1 MRRRAFAA
9 AAASLALAMSVGGGI
24 ALAEEIN
31 SDAAQLA
38 DDIEATADAEVN
50 SAVVAQSLSDAV
62 PYSAV
67 DESTLPAEAVNA
79 PQSGTG
85 RSVQTI
91 DSDWWFDAGADTSAA
106 GWNFPDGGESGL
118 VTLPHNCS
126 YTHPTMS
133 FIPTMSRKTVS
144 YTKKLDISQVE
155 NCCVNIKFEAAD
167 KILSLYVKG
176 GAVDENGNA
185 SDLLVGE
192 HTGGYSAFDFDLTDA
207 IKSAVAA
214 GKTTIT
220 LEAKVTNID
229 IDSTPINVDWI
240 QYMGIYRD
248 VELIVTPSQYISTEN
263 SGSNGIFVDYKVDG
277 ANAAL
282 STRVDITNQDAEAKE
297 LKIESSILDAAGN
310 VVSTVTQ
317 DVKAAASQSNQE
329 FTVSQT
335 IEGVHLWNGTADPY
349 LYTTQVKLYD
359 ATGNLLDV
367 QTDNFGVRTFEV
379 KDGKAYLN
387 GEVLEVHGVGYHQ
400 DREGKGFAVTSD
412 EIEQDVE
419 TMLEM
424 GVNAV
429 RASHYQHDDYFYELC
444 DQKGIIVYAEI
455 PFYLIYSKAESFQA
469 SVKSQ
474 MTELIRQDYNNPSI
488 VMWGIQNE
496 LRNLDSFKQYGS
508 DFDVTDDEVIAF
520 VESLV
525 DLVRS
530 EDSSRMCAQAL
541 INKKSE
547 ASSLMSKWS
556 GDIDLTGLNLYCA
569 DLYTDEG
576 RKSLTRQ
583 LNKAVDSYKEIL
595 GVDQM
600 MLTEYGIGGT
610 IGQHTELG
618 DDVYNGGTA
627 YQPEECEAFVHEVYW
642 KFIQSRDDI
651 PLTFAWNMF
660 DFSCYRNEGGLS
672 GINTKGMLCFDHT
685 TKKDVFYYYK
695 AVWNED
701 DRFVHL
707 TSKRYTERKKSLQQI
722 KAYSN
727 CDRVELYLNGESCG
741 WGTKTQDGVFVW
753 DDIDIGEADSNSLKV
768 VAYNVDDFGHYVYVD
783 EDGVD
788 GVKRVGQTMHRLY
801 NPYTGEHFYTSDAD
815 EVENCVAAGWNN
827 EGVGW
832 TAPLGSYAGA
842 TPVYRLYNSYV
853 EGGDHMFTAS
863 EDEKESLIAAG
874 WTYEGIGWYS
884 APADGSTYVEV
895 LRAYNP
901 YAATGTHHY
910 TTNEAEID
918 TLTDA
923 GWNAEGVAWY
933 GLK

>member
-1 MRRRAFAA
+1 M
-9 AAASLALAMSVGGGI
+9 
-24 ALAEEIN
+24 
-31 SDAAQLA
+31 
-38 DDIEATADAEVN
+38 
-50 SAVVAQSLSDAV
+50 

-248 VELIVTPSQYISTEN
+248 VELIVTPGQYISTEN

-310 VVSTVTQ
+310 VVSTVTE
-317 DVKAAASQSNQE
+317 DVNVAASQTNQE

-618 DDVYNGGTA
+618 
-627 YQPEECEAFVHEVYW
+627 
-642 KFIQSRDDI
+642 
-651 PLTFAWNMF
+651 
-660 DFSCYRNEGGLS
+660 
-672 GINTKGMLCFDHT
+672 
-685 TKKDVFYYYK
+685 
-695 AVWNED
+695 
-701 DRFVHL
+701 
-707 TSKRYTERKKSLQQI
+707 
-722 KAYSN
+722 
-727 CDRVELYLNGESCG
+727 
-741 WGTKTQDGVFVW
+741 
-753 DDIDIGEADSNSLKV
+753 
-768 VAYNVDDFGHYVYVD
+768 
-783 EDGVD
+783 
-788 GVKRVGQTMHRLY
+788 
-801 NPYTGEHFYTSDAD
+801 
-815 EVENCVAAGWNN
+815 
-827 EGVGW
+827 
-832 TAPLGSYAGA
+832 
-842 TPVYRLYNSYV
+842 
-853 EGGDHMFTAS
+853 
-863 EDEKESLIAAG
+863 
-874 WTYEGIGWYS
+874 
-884 APADGSTYVEV
+884 
-895 LRAYNP
+895 
-901 YAATGTHHY
+901 
-910 TTNEAEID
+910 
-918 TLTDA
+918 
-923 GWNAEGVAWY
+923 
-933 GLK
+933 

>member
-1 MRRRAFAA
+1 
-9 AAASLALAMSVGGGI
+9 
-24 ALAEEIN
+24 
-31 SDAAQLA
+31 
-38 DDIEATADAEVN
+38 
-50 SAVVAQSLSDAV
+50 
-62 PYSAV
+62 
-67 DESTLPAEAVNA
+67 
-79 PQSGTG
+79 
-85 RSVQTI
+85 
-91 DSDWWFDAGADTSAA
+91 
-106 GWNFPDGGESGL
+106 
-118 VTLPHNCS
+118 
-126 YTHPTMS
+126 
-133 FIPTMSRKTVS
+133 
-144 YTKKLDISQVE
+144 
-155 NCCVNIKFEAAD
+155 
-167 KILSLYVKG
+167 
-176 GAVDENGNA
+176 
-185 SDLLVGE
+185 
-192 HTGGYSAFDFDLTDA
+192 
-207 IKSAVAA
+207 
-214 GKTTIT
+214 
-220 LEAKVTNID
+220 
-229 IDSTPINVDWI
+229 
-240 QYMGIYRD
+240 
-248 VELIVTPSQYISTEN
+248 
-263 SGSNGIFVDYKVDG
+263 SNGIFVDYTVDG

-282 STRVDITNQDAEAKE
+282 STRVDLTNQAAEAKA

-310 VVSTVTQ
+310 VVSTVTE
-317 DVKAAASQSNQE
+317 DVNVAASQTNQE
-329 FTVSQT
+329 FTVPQT

-349 LYTTQVKLYD
+349 LYTAQVKLYD
-359 ATGNLLDV
+359 AAGNLLDV

-701 DRFVHL
+701 DQFVHL

-801 NPYTGEHFYTSDAD
+801 NPYTGEHFYTSDAA

-853 EGGDHMFTAS
+853 EGGDHMYTAS